1 MLQRIDFVKSHTSAF
16 NTMLQMENYLSDI
29 SIGYKLKGLIKIR
42 ASMLNECAFCI
53 EMHTSQ
59 ARAKGESEQ
68 RIYALSAWRKSK
80 LFNEEE
86 RIALALTE
94 EITLTN
100 PQDLSDQT
108 YQQGLEQFG
117 EKGFVE
123 IIMQITAINAWNRI
137 AIATRMEKAQ
147 MENR

>member
-1 MLQRIDFVKSHTSAF
+1 MLQKIDFVKSHTPAF

-53 EMHTSQ
+53 DMHTSQ

-80 LFNEEE
+80 LFSKEE
-86 RIALALTE
+86 RVVLALTE
-94 EITLTN
+94 EMTSTN

-108 YQQGLEQFG
+108 YQQGLALFG

-137 AIATRMEKAQ
+137 AIATRMEKSSDG
-147 MENR
+147 E

>member
-1 MLQRIDFVKSHTSAF
+1 MLHRIDFVKSHTSAF

-53 EMHTSQ
+53 DMHTSQ

-137 AIATRMEKAQ
+137 AIATRMEKSADG
-147 MENR
+147 E

>member
-53 EMHTSQ
+53 DMHTSQ

-80 LFNEEE
+80 LFSEEE
-86 RIALALTE
+86 RVALALTE

-137 AIATRMEKAQ
+137 AIATRMEK
-147 MENR
+147 NSD

>member
-53 EMHTSQ
+53 DMHTSQ

-137 AIATRMEKAQ
+137 AIATRMEKSADG
-147 MENR
+147 E

>member
-53 EMHTSQ
+53 DMHTSQ

-86 RIALALTE
+86 RVALALTE

-137 AIATRMEKAQ
+137 AIATRMEKSSD
-147 MENR
+147 

>member
-53 EMHTSQ
+53 DMHTSQ

-80 LFNEEE
+80 LFSEEE
-86 RIALALTE
+86 RVALALTE

-137 AIATRMEKAQ
+137 AIATRMEKSS
-147 MENR
+147 E

>member
-1 MLQRIDFVKSHTSAF
+1 MLQRIDFVKSHTPAF
-16 NTMLQMENYLSDI
+16 NTMLQIENYLSDI

-53 EMHTSQ
+53 DMHTSQ

-80 LFNEEE
+80 LFSEEE
-86 RIALALTE
+86 RVALALTE
-94 EITLTN
+94 EMTSTN

-137 AIATRMEKAQ
+137 AIATRMEKSSD
-147 MENR
+147 

>member
-1 MLQRIDFVKSHTSAF
+1 MLQKIDFVKSHTPAL

-53 EMHTSQ
+53 DMHTSQ

-80 LFNEEE
+80 LFSEEE
-86 RIALALTE
+86 RVVLALTE
-94 EITLTN
+94 EMTSTN

-108 YQQGLEQFG
+108 YQQGLALFG

-137 AIATRMEKAQ
+137 AIATRMEKSSDG
-147 MENR
+147 E